1 MKEEKENIKTNP
13 QETDNDSLS
22 VVEARVIQPKR
33 FISFSGGVES
43 STLCLIYGKVA
54 KPIFAD
60 TGSEHEEMYERLD
73 YFEKRMKEFHGNDF
87 EIIRVS
93 KGSLKDYIKNS
104 HFFPSPNARYCTRMF
119 KIEPIDEFLMSQG
132 ECELMIGLN
141 VNEASDRTGNY
152 GLKENVKYT
161 YPLVENGLT
170 REHCKMMLKKASLE
184 PAFPPYMKRGGCDLC
199 FYKSK
204 AEWRALV
211 LLNEQKAQQLAEFEE
226 SIQDKREKYYYMNS
240 GIGKMSEFIQAVKSQ
255 GELFDLSQTYPTY
268 DDNHSPCGVFCHR

>member
-1 MKEEKENIKTNP
+1 MKKKKT
-13 QETDNDSLS
+13 ELTEREARST
-22 VVEARVIQPKR
+22 VEAEVIQPKR

-152 GLKENVKYT
+152 GLQANVKYT

-170 REHCKMMLKKASLE
+170 REHCKIMLKIASLE
-184 PAFPPYMKRGGCDLC
+184 PVFPPYMNRGGCDIC
-199 FYKSK
+199 FFKSK
-204 AEWRALV
+204 AEWRSLV
-211 LLNEQKAQQLAEFEE
+211 LLNKAKALELAEFEE
-226 SIQDKREKYYYMNS
+226 SIQDKREEYYYMNS
-240 GIGKMSEFIQAVKSQ
+240 SIGKIRDFINAVESQ

-268 DDNHSPCGVFCHR
+268 TDNFAPCGAFCHR